1 MKTNNLFKAV
11 TYIAATL
18 TLVGCV
24 FDNIA
29 TLEDNPSTAPG
40 TIEVAVNM
48 PVNSPQ
54 TRISLEQDWL
64 DINLAWQEEDELDLL
79 VVYGT
84 KQERQRVT
92 VQVDLQNNK
101 KATFSLTLPKGDYEK
116 FDLYGVYGGGGLSAT
131 PNEHLFTLPT
141 DSESVSGTLEGIQNS
156 KTLVLT
162 FEEKG
167 IPKASPSISTAF
179 QHLGSLFK
187 ISLKNISK
195 EIIENIIK
203 AELVATEDIPAH
215 RNLGSATYNVLTG
228 VITGTETDGITLSFN
243 RASANFADGE
253 ILEFWGWYIPTGT
266 VWPALTLRIETNDGV
281 NPPVYYESSNE
292 KPKRATA
299 PEIGKA
305 YHFFAVIAKTEDT
318 PPVDELSFT
327 GPHFIKFGSMADS
340 RDGTTYITVDIGE
353 QTWIAENIKY
363 FPDNTSLNGPTWE
376 SMTHPYCYV
385 YGYEGSN
392 IEEAKATDNYKTYG
406 FLYNWYAAATACP
419 DGWHLPS
426 IDEWEKLA
434 EYLARNGYN
443 YDGSLYDESTAQPE
457 DLPGDKIGKAMAMD
471 SGWNYSGIEGAV
483 GNTDYPAYRN
493 KFGFSA
499 LPSGCRP
506 LGYTPEGGGY
516 KIYEFREIGE
526 IAYFWSSTES
536 VEDEWASYRGTLNY
550 TKQSFAVGGEER
562 SNWADGLSV
571 RCIKD

>member
-1 MKTNNLFKAV
+1 MKINNLFKAV

-18 TLVGCV
+18 LLVGCV
-24 FDNIA
+24 VDNNE
-29 TLEDNPSTAPG
+29 TLSDNSSTTPV
-40 TIEVAVNM
+40 TIGVVVNM
-48 PVNSPQ
+48 PANSPQ

-64 DINLAWQEEDELDLL
+64 DINLAWKDGDQLDLL

-84 KQERQRVT
+84 QQERQRVE
-92 VQVDLQNNK
+92 VIVDPQNNK
-101 KATFSLTLPKGDYEK
+101 KATFSLTLPKGDYET

-141 DSESVSGTLEGIQNS
+141 ASESVSGTLEGIQNS

-162 FEEKG
+162 FEEKE

-179 QHLGSLFK
+179 KHLGSLFK

-195 EIIENIIK
+195 ANIENIIK

-228 VITGTETDGITLSFN
+228 EITGTETDGTTLSFD
-243 RASANFADGE
+243 RTSANFADGE

-266 VWPALTLRIETNDGV
+266 VWPALKLHIETSDGV
-281 NPPVYYESSNE
+281 NYESSDT

-318 PPVDELSFT
+318 PPEDELSFT
-327 GPHFIKFGSMADS
+327 GPHFIKYGSMADS
-340 RDGTTYITVDIGE
+340 RDGTTYTTVDIGE
-353 QTWIAENIKY
+353 QTWIAENIRY
-363 FPDNTSLNGPTWE
+363 LPDNTFLNGPTTE
-376 SMTHPYCYV
+376 GMTEPYCYV

-392 IEEAKATDNYKTYG
+392 VEEAKATDNYKTYG
-406 FLYNWYAAATACP
+406 FLYNWPAAATACP

-426 IDEWEKLA
+426 IVEWEKLA

-443 YDGSLYDESTAQPE
+443 YDGSLYDESTAQPG

-499 LPSGCRP
+499 LPGGCRP
-506 LGYTPEGGGY
+506 LGYTPVGGDAT
-516 KIYEFREIGE
+516 IYEFREIGK
-526 IAYFWSSTES
+526 IAYFWSSTKS
-536 VEDEWASYRGTLNY
+536 SEDVWASYRGTLDY
-550 TKQSFAVGGEER
+550 TKQSFAVGGEDR